1 MREIVQLPI
10 KQLKLL
16 DNNPRKI
23 TKDQFTK
30 LCESI
35 QRDPEYFFNRPC
47 LVNQVG
53 AVFTV
58 YAGNQRVKA
67 AKRIGWDKVP
77 CIVEKDLSEEF
88 IERRI
93 ILDNKTYGEF
103 DFDVLAN
110 IYDVSLLL
118 ESGFIPSELV
128 GFVEVEAEEVE
139 AKPKKE
145 DPIKKCPHCDGIL

>member
-35 QRDPEYFFNRPC
+35 QSDPDYFFNRPC
-47 LVNQVG
+47 LVNQEG
-53 AVFTV
+53 ATFTV
-58 YAGNQRVKA
+58 YAGNQRIKA

-77 CIVEKDLSEEF
+77 CIVEKDLPDEVLKK
-88 IERRI
+88 RVV
-93 ILDNKTYGEF
+93 LDNAHFGEF
-103 DFDVLAN
+103 DWDILAN
-110 IYDVSLLL
+110 NYDVSLLL
-118 ESGFIPSELV
+118 ECGLTTEQLV
-128 GFVEVEAEEVE
+128 GCTEEV
-139 AKPKKE
+139 KE
-145 DPIKKCPHCDGIL
+145 IEPEKEKEEKIKKCPHCDGIL